1 MKRAPRRRL
10 HASAGAFE
18 CALQDQYSSLQRDSV
33 ERAPRLLAASEKTY
47 QGYSIIS
54 FTITNHELEVLYPS
68 AIYPSAIH
76 PSAIIRQQKG
86 RQQRGYRE
94 PEMMT
99 MSAR

>member
-1 MKRAPRRRL
+1 MKRAPHRRL

-18 CALQDQYSSLQRDSV
+18 CALQDQYRSLQRDSV

-54 FTITNHELEVLYPS
+54 YTITNHELEVLYPS
-68 AIYPSAIH
+68 AIIL
-76 PSAIIRQQKG
+76 QQKG
-86 RQQRGYRE
+86 LQQRGYRE

>member
-1 MKRAPRRRL
+1 MKGAPRQRL

-18 CALQDQYSSLQRDSV
+18 CALQDQHSSLQRDSV
-33 ERAPRLLAASEKTY
+33 ERAPWLLAASEKTH
-47 QGYSIIS
+47 QDQSIIS
-54 FTITNHELEVLYPS
+54 FTITNYELEVLY
-68 AIYPSAIH
+68 

-86 RQQRGYRE
+86 RQQRAEGYRE